1 MVSGR
6 RLIYHPET
14 GEHGA
19 RPAFLLTM
27 PLFVCAPFA
36 LRRSRRV
43 RVMPTIK
50 IGQELFKLTGF
61 SGSLST
67 IMEEP
72 KALLAPVPSLLFPSI
87 FNG

>member
-1 MVSGR
+1 
-6 RLIYHPET
+6 
-14 GEHGA
+14 
-19 RPAFLLTM
+19 
-27 PLFVCAPFA
+27 
-36 LRRSRRV
+36 
-43 RVMPTIK
+43 MPTIK